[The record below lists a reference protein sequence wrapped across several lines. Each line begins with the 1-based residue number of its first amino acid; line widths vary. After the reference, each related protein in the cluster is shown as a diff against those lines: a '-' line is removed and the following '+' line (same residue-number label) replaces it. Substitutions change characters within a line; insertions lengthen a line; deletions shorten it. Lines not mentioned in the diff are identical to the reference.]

1 MKTDC
6 IVCGNAMA
14 PGLLTWH
21 ATCHSCNY
29 EQADLKVS
37 INDSPA
43 HDHIDEAGREKALK
57 ALREENFREIIGRIG
72 ALARP
77 EASRLLDI
85 GCAHGW
91 FMDHA
96 SARFEVLGIEPDAAV
111 GQATAARGLPV
122 RQGYFPDV
130 LKPGERFDVLVFNDV
145 IEHIPNITSALEACS
160 ERMPAGGLL
169 VLNLPNSRGLF
180 YRLSKLFARFG
191 LSGPFERLWQKD
203 LPSPHVHYFDQRNL
217 SALARRHGFDLVD
230 SVELPALRAH
240 GLMERL
246 RYVGKVS
253 KPKLYAQYAAI
264 LFAIPV
270 LKFFPSDIIVC
281 SYRKRSLA

>member
-1 MKTDC
+1 MTTDC
-6 IVCGNAMA
+6 IVCGNTMV
-14 PGLLTWH
+14 PGLVTWH
-21 ATCHSCNY
+21 ATCHSCHY
-29 EQADLKVS
+29 EKADLKVS

-43 HDHIDEAGREKALK
+43 HEQIHEADREKALK
-57 ALREENFREIIGRIG
+57 ALREENFREIAGRIG
-72 ALARP
+72 ALAKPGAR
-77 EASRLLDI
+77 RLLDI

-91 FMDHA
+91 FLEHA

-130 LKPGERFDVLVFNDV
+130 LEAGERFDVLVFNDV
-145 IEHIPNITSALEACS
+145 IEHIPNIDSALAACG
-160 ERMPAGGLL
+160 ERLPDGGLL

-180 YRLSKLFARFG
+180 YRLSKLFARLG
-191 LSGPFERLWQKD
+191 LSGPFERLWQKG
-203 LPSPHVHYFDQRNL
+203 LPSPHVHYFDQHNL

-230 SVELPALRAH
+230 SVELPALRAN
-240 GLMERL
+240 GLLERL

-253 KPKLYAQYAAI
+253 KAQLYAQYAAI
-264 LFAIPV
+264 LVAIPV

-281 SYRKRSLA
+281 TYRKRALA